1 MSPGIPGQQ
10 VYQTVKN
17 ICYPA
22 KPNTKTY
29 DELCGLLKGR
39 FCATVVTYRE
49 RALFYRAR
57 QEPDESVLE
66 WHVRLKRLSLN
77 CEFGE
82 HLGHALKDIF
92 VTGLRPGP
100 IFERLCEEDDAVSL
114 EDLLK
119 IASKREAT
127 LKNRAVLEVN
137 KIVEKKPNYVPKSF
151 KKTGSATCYACGK
164 ANHDFRSCQY
174 RSYVCKICKE
184 KGHIAVVCPRKTK
197 ENLGRKDKTVN
208 HLEINNM
215 AYSDPY
221 CVSIS
226 VNGRNTKFEVDTG
239 SPITVISEE
248 FYESQF
254 GEFPLHPFQGKLVF
268 YTGGEATPRGAFDA
282 VLKYQGV
289 QAVGQVVVVEGGR
302 NPLIG
307 RDFIGE
313 LLKIKFNK
321 IDAEQTEN
329 LEERLKPVLNRYED
343 LFDDSLGCYKYSKVS
358 LQLKPDAVPKFV
370 KPRKIPI
377 SFQPKVEE
385 ELEKLE
391 KTGIISK
398 AENADWGTPLVPVL
412 KKDNS
417 IRLCADYRV
426 TVNPFLEDKRY
437 PMPVAEDIFAKLN
450 GGKFF
455 SKLDLKS
462 AYNQLLLDEESKK
475 MLAWSTHK
483 GIYYRFWR
491 SCCKICPGCVN
502 FLDDVLVTGATIEEH
517 LNNLSRVLE
526 KLWDAGFR
534 LNKGKCE
541 FFKQRLQFLGH
552 IVDGD
557 GLHKDP
563 EKVRAIMD
571 VARPA
576 NVKLLREFL
585 GMVTYYSKFIPNV
598 SATLSPLYRLLKKDV
613 NYEWTSDC
621 EAAFQDIKLKICSDN
636 VLIPYNPDWPVVLVT
651 DASGKGIGAA
661 LFQVCPD
668 GNQRPVTFISRV
680 LKNHEKEYSPLD
692 MEALA
697 VYYAVR
703 RLSGYLLGRNFTIW
717 TDHQPLV
724 SLFGRKGIPDMVFG
738 KLQRWAVFL
747 ANYDYEIKY
756 IKGVSNKVADFLS
769 RSPVLCCEDDDI
781 NDEEAMYLQFI
792 EYETRS
798 LVERKQLI
806 VETRRDPALSRVVN
820 YVKTGWP
827 TNVQD
832 PELKKFFVRR
842 TELIVEEEVMWGYR
856 IVAPAKL
863 RTFLL
868 QELHSTHMGIVKMK
882 SLARNYFWWPN
893 IDKDIEDLGKRC
905 EQCIQFRPES
915 GNVPISPWKLCSRPF
930 ERVHIDHLFLKNKN
944 FLIITDSYSKWVEV
958 YLVSSLTTKE
968 TIEKL
973 EDCFGRFGNCDVL
986 VSDNGRSFTAA
997 EFQEFCK
1004 EKGIRHLTSAPYSPC
1019 SNGAAE
1025 NAVKTF
1031 KYALKKM
1038 LTDSNSRG
1046 KSLSSMMNHYLQM
1059 YRATPHCTTNETPFK
1074 LMFGRE
1080 MRTRFDTLR
1089 KDNVVKHAVKTWKHN
1104 ENKKDTCFAV
1114 GESVYARDYRDPDR
1128 QRWIKAT
1135 ISRRKSQ
1142 NIYECAAAELGTIT
1156 RRTHQ
1161 LLKYDYD
1168 DYEDD
1173 NSGGRDPVADDD
1185 HEPVPDDEYQSAE
1198 DDAFDD
1204 SVSVQQQRGYYR
1216 DDGIYVSRS
1225 NRMVRAPDRF

>member
-1 MSPGIPGQQ
+1 MEGYDPPRFALGDQWEMYQERLEQYFVAVDLEEERKSAVLLTSISLE

-82 HLGHALKDIF
+82 HLDHALKDIF

-137 KIVEKKPNYVPKSF
+137 KIVEKKPNYGPKSF

-254 GEFPLHPFQGKLVF
+254 GEFPLRPFQGKLVF

-313 LLKIKFNK
+313 LLKIKLNK

-437 PMPVAEDIFAKLN
+437 PMPVAEAIFAKLN

-483 GIYYRFWR
+483 GIYYVNRLPFGTKPA
-491 SCCKICPGCVN
+491 CAIFQEILEKLLQDCPGCVN

-534 LNKGKCE
+534 LNK
-541 FFKQRLQFLGH
+541 
-552 IVDGD
+552 
-557 GLHKDP
+557 
-563 EKVRAIMD
+563 EK
-571 VARPA
+571 
-576 NVKLLREFL
+576 F
-585 GMVTYYSKFIPNV
+585 
-598 SATLSPLYRLLKKDV
+598 
-613 NYEWTSDC
+613 
-621 EAAFQDIKLKICSDN
+621 
-636 VLIPYNPDWPVVLVT
+636 
-651 DASGKGIGAA
+651 
-661 LFQVCPD
+661 
-668 GNQRPVTFISRV
+668 
-680 LKNHEKEYSPLD
+680 
-692 MEALA
+692 
-697 VYYAVR
+697 
-703 RLSGYLLGRNFTIW
+703 
-717 TDHQPLV
+717 
-724 SLFGRKGIPDMVFG
+724 
-738 KLQRWAVFL
+738 
-747 ANYDYEIKY
+747 
-756 IKGVSNKVADFLS
+756 SNKVADFLS

-792 EYETRS
+792 EFETRS

-806 VETRRDPALSRVVN
+806 FETRRDPALSRVVN

-842 TELIVEEEVMWGYR
+842 TELIVEEEVLMWGYR

-882 SLARNYFWWPN
+882 SLARNYF
-893 IDKDIEDLGKRC
+893 
-905 EQCIQFRPES
+905 
-915 GNVPISPWKLCSRPF
+915 
-930 ERVHIDHLFLKNKN
+930 
-944 FLIITDSYSKWVEV
+944 
-958 YLVSSLTTKE
+958 
-968 TIEKL
+968 
-973 EDCFGRFGNCDVL
+973 
-986 VSDNGRSFTAA
+986 
-997 EFQEFCK
+997 
-1004 EKGIRHLTSAPYSPC
+1004 
-1019 SNGAAE
+1019 
-1025 NAVKTF
+1025 
-1031 KYALKKM
+1031 
-1038 LTDSNSRG
+1038 
-1046 KSLSSMMNHYLQM
+1046 
-1059 YRATPHCTTNETPFK
+1059 
-1074 LMFGRE
+1074 
-1080 MRTRFDTLR
+1080 
-1089 KDNVVKHAVKTWKHN
+1089 
-1104 ENKKDTCFAV
+1104 
-1114 GESVYARDYRDPDR
+1114 
-1128 QRWIKAT
+1128 
-1135 ISRRKSQ
+1135 
-1142 NIYECAAAELGTIT
+1142 
-1156 RRTHQ
+1156 
-1161 LLKYDYD
+1161 
-1168 DYEDD
+1168 
-1173 NSGGRDPVADDD
+1173 DPVADDD
-1185 HEPVPDDEYQSAE
+1185 HEHVPDDEYQSAE

-1204 SVSVQQQRGYYR
+1204 SVPVQQQRGYYR

>member
-1 MSPGIPGQQ
+1 MEGYGPPRFALGDQWEMYQERLEQYFVAVDLEEERKSAVLLTSISLE

-82 HLGHALKDIF
+82 HLDHALKDIF

-100 IFERLCEEDDAVSL
+100 IFERLCEEDDAVPL

-137 KIVEKKPNYVPKSF
+137 KIVEKKPNFVPKSF
-151 KKTGSATCYACGK
+151 KKAGSATCYACGK

-254 GEFPLHPFQGKLVF
+254 GEFPLRPFQGKLVF

-289 QAVGQVVVVEGGR
+289 QAVGQVVVVDGGR

-358 LQLKPDAVPKFV
+358 LQLKPNAVPKFV

-483 GIYYRFWR
+483 GIYYVNRLPFGTKPA
-491 SCCKICPGCVN
+491 CAIFQEILEKLLQDCPGCVN

-534 LNKGKCE
+534 LNKG
-541 FFKQRLQFLGH
+541 
-552 IVDGD
+552 
-557 GLHKDP
+557 
-563 EKVRAIMD
+563 
-571 VARPA
+571 
-576 NVKLLREFL
+576 
-585 GMVTYYSKFIPNV
+585 
-598 SATLSPLYRLLKKDV
+598 
-613 NYEWTSDC
+613 
-621 EAAFQDIKLKICSDN
+621 
-636 VLIPYNPDWPVVLVT
+636 
-651 DASGKGIGAA
+651 
-661 LFQVCPD
+661 
-668 GNQRPVTFISRV
+668 
-680 LKNHEKEYSPLD
+680 
-692 MEALA
+692 
-697 VYYAVR
+697 
-703 RLSGYLLGRNFTIW
+703 
-717 TDHQPLV
+717 
-724 SLFGRKGIPDMVFG
+724 
-738 KLQRWAVFL
+738 
-747 ANYDYEIKY
+747 
-756 IKGVSNKVADFLS
+756 VSNKVADFLS

-792 EYETRS
+792 EFETRS

-842 TELIVEEEVMWGYR
+842 TELIVEEEVLMWGYR

-944 FLIITDSYSKWVEV
+944 FLILTDSYSKWVEV

-1038 LTDSNSRG
+1038 LTDSNSRAG
-1046 KSLSSMMNHYLQM
+1046 EEIRLQM
-1059 YRATPHCTTNETPFK
+1059 MIMSLFRTMNINRQKMMHSMIPFQ
-1074 LMFGRE
+1074 F
-1080 MRTRFDTLR
+1080 
-1089 KDNVVKHAVKTWKHN
+1089 NNNA
-1104 ENKKDTCFAV
+1104 
-1114 GESVYARDYRDPDR
+1114 
-1128 QRWIKAT
+1128 AT
-1135 ISRRKSQ
+1135 IVMMEYTFQEAIEWFALQTGSSLRGR
-1142 NIYECAAAELGTIT
+1142 CAVAWFSALPTHVALSDTNAT
-1156 RRTHQ
+1156 RQ
-1161 LLKYDYD
+1161 AVDL
-1168 DYEDD
+1168 
-1173 NSGGRDPVADDD
+1173 SGGNLLLS
-1185 HEPVPDDEYQSAE
+1185 Y
-1198 DDAFDD
+1198 
-1204 SVSVQQQRGYYR
+1204 
-1216 DDGIYVSRS
+1216 
-1225 NRMVRAPDRF
+1225 

>member
-1 MSPGIPGQQ
+1 MEGYGLPRFALGDQWEMYQERLEQYFVAVDLEEERKSAVLLTSISLE

-66 WHVRLKRLSLN
+66 WHVRL
-77 CEFGE
+77 
-82 HLGHALKDIF
+82 
-92 VTGLRPGP
+92 
-100 IFERLCEEDDAVSL
+100 CEEDDTVSL

-137 KIVEKKPNYVPKSF
+137 KIVEKKSNYVPKSF

-248 FYESQF
+248 FYKSQF
-254 GEFPLHPFQGKLVF
+254 GEFPLRPFQGKLVF

-483 GIYYRFWR
+483 GIYYVNRLPFGTKPACAIFQEILER
-491 SCCKICPGCVN
+491 LLQDCPGCVN
-502 FLDDVLVTGATIEEH
+502 FLDDVLVTGVTIEEH

-534 LNKGKCE
+534 LN
-541 FFKQRLQFLGH
+541 
-552 IVDGD
+552 
-557 GLHKDP
+557 
-563 EKVRAIMD
+563 
-571 VARPA
+571 
-576 NVKLLREFL
+576 
-585 GMVTYYSKFIPNV
+585 
-598 SATLSPLYRLLKKDV
+598 
-613 NYEWTSDC
+613 
-621 EAAFQDIKLKICSDN
+621 
-636 VLIPYNPDWPVVLVT
+636 
-651 DASGKGIGAA
+651 
-661 LFQVCPD
+661 
-668 GNQRPVTFISRV
+668 
-680 LKNHEKEYSPLD
+680 
-692 MEALA
+692 
-697 VYYAVR
+697 
-703 RLSGYLLGRNFTIW
+703 
-717 TDHQPLV
+717 
-724 SLFGRKGIPDMVFG
+724 
-738 KLQRWAVFL
+738 
-747 ANYDYEIKY
+747 
-756 IKGVSNKVADFLS
+756 KGVSNKVADFLS

-842 TELIVEEEVMWGYR
+842 TELLVEEEVLMWGYR
-856 IVAPAKL
+856 IVAFAKL

-882 SLARNYFWWPN
+882 SLARNYFWWPS
-893 IDKDIEDLGKRC
+893 IDKDIEDLAGEEIRLQMMIMSLFRTMNINRQKMMHSM
-905 EQCIQFRPES
+905 IPFQFNNNAATIVMMEYTFQEATEWFALQT
-915 GNVPISPWKLCSRPF
+915 G
-930 ERVHIDHLFLKNKN
+930 
-944 FLIITDSYSKWVEV
+944 
-958 YLVSSLTTKE
+958 SSLR
-968 TIEKL
+968 
-973 EDCFGRFGNCDVL
+973 GRCAVAWFSALPTHVAL
-986 VSDNGRSFTAA
+986 SDTNVTR
-997 EFQEFCK
+997 Q
-1004 EKGIRHLTSAPYSPC
+1004 
-1019 SNGAAE
+1019 
-1025 NAVKTF
+1025 AVD
-1031 KYALKKM
+1031 L
-1038 LTDSNSRG
+1038 
-1046 KSLSSMMNHYLQM
+1046 
-1059 YRATPHCTTNETPFK
+1059 
-1074 LMFGRE
+1074 
-1080 MRTRFDTLR
+1080 
-1089 KDNVVKHAVKTWKHN
+1089 
-1104 ENKKDTCFAV
+1104 
-1114 GESVYARDYRDPDR
+1114 
-1128 QRWIKAT
+1128 
-1135 ISRRKSQ
+1135 
-1142 NIYECAAAELGTIT
+1142 
-1156 RRTHQ
+1156 
-1161 LLKYDYD
+1161 
-1168 DYEDD
+1168 
-1173 NSGGRDPVADDD
+1173 SGGNLLLS
-1185 HEPVPDDEYQSAE
+1185 Y
-1198 DDAFDD
+1198 
-1204 SVSVQQQRGYYR
+1204 
-1216 DDGIYVSRS
+1216 
-1225 NRMVRAPDRF
+1225 